1 MTSNGDGE
9 VGLVAVG
16 VVISDSMEPMALHY
30 FRRDFLL
37 LGVRYITKRRKFKL
51 TLPSLGLP

>member
-51 TLPSLGLP
+51 THYPR

>member
-16 VVISDSMEPMALHY
+16 VVISDSMESMVALHY
-30 FRRDFLL
+30 FRRDFLP

-51 TLPSLGLP
+51 THYPR